1 MNKFSVPTLGLFG
14 FLSLVGCAPQPDFH
28 VDLTLVDEEVSEDSN
43 SVTETLVI
51 DGYKGSYH
59 WVYDGY
65 HPSDDFD
72 TDREY
77 DFRLSDED
85 LQMLTLLIRENGLL
99 VPREET
105 VPTEDWWRGFEVTW
119 DITLDGQ
126 NATGHVLGV
135 PFPDAESQEEVMED
149 ETYFAAEQVMV
160 FVRDKVEGLEVD

>member
-1 MNKFSVPTLGLFG
+1 MKPFSKILFVSVGL
-14 FLSLVGCAPQPDFH
+14 LAITGCTAQPDFH

-51 DGYKGSYH
+51 DGYKGTYH
-59 WVYDGY
+59 WIYEGY

-85 LQMLTLLIRENGLL
+85 LQTLTLLIRENGLL

-119 DITLDGQ
+119 NITLDGQ
-126 NATGHVLGV
+126 NATGRVLGV
-135 PFPDAESQEEVMED
+135 PFPDAESQEEVLED

-160 FVRDKVEGLEVD
+160 FIRDKVEVTE